1 MENLQG
7 STLPQSQRAAFNVLR
22 PILHVLRSS
31 GYTESDLRSISER
44 ALGLY
49 THTPARG
56 VWLDD
61 AAFEQLEEIL
71 AVWTRDP
78 EFIDETGSPM
88 RLRLDRAARPA
99 MGSFAYLLKK
109 ARVALGVGSAL
120 AQLQALG
127 SVQRCG
133 RGQCVRLVSGV
144 LLGVTGN
151 RFLAAPLLEAMRRYA
166 ETLEYNACKKA
177 ASAQGLMHRWVSCAS
192 LDAGKLD
199 EMRRFMR
206 SSGAVLLDAARDKLL
221 SCSVGNTKDRVLYGV
236 GLYVYVDRAGKSAGR
251 ESRERCASGAS
262 G

>member
-49 THTPARG
+49 THTAARG
-56 VWLDD
+56 VWLDY
-61 AAFEQLEEIL
+61 ATFLQLGEIL
-71 AVWTRDP
+71 TVWTRDP

-88 RLRLDRAARPA
+88 RLRLDGAARPGA
-99 MGSFAYLLKK
+99 GSFAYLLKK
-109 ARVALGVGSAL
+109 ARVALGVGGAL

-133 RGQCVRLVSGV
+133 RSQRVRLVSSV
-144 LLGVTGN
+144 LLGVMGN

-166 ETLEYNACKKA
+166 ETLECNACKKA
-177 ASAQGLMHRWVSCAS
+177 SSAQGLLHRWVSCAS
-192 LDAGKLD
+192 LDTGKLD
-199 EMRRFMR
+199 EMQRFMR
-206 SSGAVLLDAARDKLL
+206 SSGAILLDAAHDKLL
-221 SCSVGNTKDRVLYGV
+221 SCSVGNTKDRMLYGV
-236 GLYVYVDRAGKSAGR
+236 GLYVYVDRAGKSARR
-251 ESRERCASGAS
+251 ESLQRGAS